1 MKSLTVE
8 QNLDKIAREN
18 GNTFWYAHELSEFL
32 TYKSFDSFKN
42 VVRKAKAS
50 LERLDVDSEVE
61 FSYMDINGLKT
72 WKLSRFAV
80 LLCVLHA
87 DSKKPVVSQAKVTLA
102 SVADRTIQLYELERL
117 EKRQELSEKDTYMT
131 AVAVQQGLSTSK
143 IGLFKDSGYRG
154 MYNMSLGR
162 LKEVKGI
169 KKTDTLYDHMGLL
182 EMSANS
188 FRNALTAESIKQK
201 NLRNEDCIIDE
212 AKNIGSDVRNMVIAK
227 TGKTPE
233 SLPIEEKVQNVKKQ
247 LKGVRRKMIKEDKK

>member
-1 MKSLTVE
+1 MKSLTVK
-8 QNLDKIAREN
+8 QNLDRIAREN
-18 GNTFWYAHELSEFL
+18 GNTYWYAHELSEFL

-50 LERLDVDSEVE
+50 LERLNVDSEVE
-61 FSYMDINGLKT
+61 FFYQDINGLKT

-87 DSKKPVVSQAKVTLA
+87 DSKKPIVSQAKVTLA
-102 SVADRTIQLYELERL
+102 SIADKALQLYELERL

-131 AVAVQQGLSTSK
+131 TVAIKHGLPKTK

-154 MYNMSLGR
+154 MYNMSLGKLR
-162 LKEVKGI
+162 EVKGI
-169 KKTDTLYDHMGLL
+169 KKSDTLYDHMGLL

-201 NLRNEDCIIDE
+201 NLRSEDGIIDE
-212 AKNIGSDVRNMVIAK
+212 AKNIGSDVRKMVIDK
-227 TGKTPE
+227 TGNTR
-233 SLPIEEKVQNVKKQ
+233 VFAY
-247 LKGVRRKMIKEDKK
+247 